1 MNWYKGSDTAP
12 TTFYKKGTSEEIQ
25 LNTGK
30 TYISIVPSDGWDD
43 IVIK

>member
-12 TTFYKKGTSEEIQ
+12 TTFYKKGTSEQIQ